1 MGDLMFARRLLLIDR
16 AKCSLGMR
24 IRVAL
29 GILGAACI
37 VSMSLTA
44 PVASAQERL
53 AGGLDLRLFR
63 PATDSRGYISV
74 DGAEVMPHNRFSF
87 GMTLDGGFELL
98 RNRGFR
104 STEAVSAANAE
115 RTDYLVDYLATGTLH
130 VNYGLLNWVVL
141 GVQLPFHFVGGPD
154 AALLDNDGTAILN
167 GEGNGGVSA
176 QDIGDIA
183 FNLKVRIWRERRQRL
198 SLAAVVQ
205 LSAPTG
211 SSDSFYGEPGLGFW
225 PKLVLETRPIDWFRA
240 GLNVGYRL
248 NTGAGSPMVVGGSN
262 DPSAADG
269 TAREAVLREPGRRIT
284 YGDLIT
290 FGAAAAF
297 RVAPKV
303 ELIGESYG
311 TWLASAGSNRVATS
325 VEALA
330 GIKIF
335 VQESSYLMLA
345 GGGALPPRDGFQ
357 SANYRGVFSIVYE
370 PQAMPD
376 RDGDGIPDHLD
387 ACPDD
392 PEDLD
397 GFEDADGCP
406 DPDND
411 GDGIPDD
418 LDRCPNTPEDFD
430 GIEDADGCPEGARG
444 ASGRDQGD
452 RDGDGIPDHLD
463 ACPDDAEDF
472 DGFQDADGCPDLDND
487 GDGIPDSD
495 DQCPDEPEVY
505 NGYQDEDGCPDEG
518 SVRIEDG
525 QLVILEKI
533 HFKTASAEI
542 LPKSFAI
549 IDAVA
554 ATLRGNPQIKRIEVQ
569 GHADERGRDDY
580 NLQLTHERAAS
591 VVTALVERGVRREQL
606 RSRGYGEACPLDKAS
621 NVAAWERNRRVEFKL
636 LETDDGP
643 IRSPI
648 ACPAGLKLYAR

>member
-1 MGDLMFARRLLLIDR
+1 MATREQHRTMFGRGTLLTIAAFTSIL
-16 AKCSLGMR
+16 A
-24 IRVAL
+24 VAFD
-29 GILGAACI
+29 
-37 VSMSLTA
+37 VSG
-44 PVASAQERL
+44 VQAQERL
-53 AGGLDLRLFR
+53 GGGLDLRLFR

-87 GMTLDGGFELL
+87 GMTLDGGFQML
-98 RNRGFR
+98 RNESFKN
-104 STEAVSAANAE
+104 SEAVSTENAE

-141 GVQLPFHFVGGPD
+141 GVQLPFHFIGGPD
-154 AALLDNDGTAILN
+154 AALLDNDGTPLLN
-167 GEGNGGVSA
+167 SEGNGGVSA

-205 LSAPTG
+205 LTAPTG
-211 SSDSFYGEPGLGFW
+211 SSDRFYGEPGLGFW

-248 NTGAGSPMVVGGSN
+248 NTGAGSPMVVGGIN

-269 TAREAVLREPGRRIT
+269 TAREAVLREPGTRIT
-284 YGDLIT
+284 YDDLVT

-303 ELIGESYG
+303 ELIGEGYG
-311 TWLASAGSNRVATS
+311 TWLASAGSNSVSTS
-325 VEALA
+325 LEALA

-370 PQAMPD
+370 PKAMPD

-387 ACPDD
+387 ACPDE

-411 GDGIPDD
+411 GDGIPDY
-418 LDRCPNTPEDFD
+418 LDKCPNTPEDFD
-430 GIEDADGCPEGARG
+430 GVEDEDGCPEGAAGGTRG
-444 ASGRDQGD
+444 LPGD

-472 DGFQDADGCPDLDND
+472 DGFQDQDGCPDLDND
-487 GDGIPDSD
+487 GDGIPDAD
-495 DQCPDEPEVY
+495 DQCPDDPEVY

-518 SVRIEDG
+518 SVLIEDG

-533 HFKTASAEI
+533 YFKTASAEI
-542 LPKSFAI
+542 LPQSFPI

-554 ATLRGNPQIKRIEVQ
+554 ATLRGNPQIKRLEVQ

-580 NLQLTHERAAS
+580 NLQLTDERAAS
-591 VVTALVERGVRREQL
+591 VVTALVDRGVQRERL

-621 NVAAWERNRRVEFKL
+621 NPDAWERNRRVEFKL
-636 LETDDGP
+636 LETDEGP
-643 IRSPI
+643 ILEPV
-648 ACPAGLKLYAR
+648 ACPAGLKLYTR